1 MDDRKV
7 YRVILSIECAGVS
20 SLIEIATLMWN
31 FFDVSHSTDDIST
44 FSSHS
49 LLEHLL
55 DVVLGSGSDAVVM
68 LHHSQQFVSL
78 S

>member
-7 YRVILSIECAGVS
+7 YLVILNTKCAGVS
-20 SLIEIATLMWN
+20 SLIEVATLMWN
-31 FFDVSHSTDDIST
+31 FFDVSNSTDDIST
-44 FSSHS
+44 LASHS

-55 DVVLGSGSDAVVM
+55 NVVLGSGSNTVMM
-68 LHHSQQFVSL
+68 LHHSQQLISL